1 MPLKT
6 ILAFKVVLGMQK
18 TLSALR
24 RQNIAF
30 YGYIAYFGVKML
42 QLELQ
47 KRPSYRYQPLLWQE
61 PEAEEE
67 KKCFEAAQIY
77 ENFYLGMIPKYKF
90 MSR

>member
-1 MPLKT
+1 
-6 ILAFKVVLGMQK
+6 MQK

-61 PEAEEE
+61 PEAEEG

-77 ENFYLGMIPKYKF
+77 ENFYLGTIPKYKF